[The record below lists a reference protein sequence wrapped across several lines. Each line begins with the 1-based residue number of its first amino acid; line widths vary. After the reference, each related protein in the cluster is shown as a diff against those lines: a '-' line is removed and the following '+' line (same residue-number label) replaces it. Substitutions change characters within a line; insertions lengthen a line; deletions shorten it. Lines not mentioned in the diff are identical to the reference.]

1 MLRVSALSSRELLTV
16 LRGLR
21 TLDRDTKRH
30 LRQSLKDMVLTAW
43 QAELAKHASTSLESR
58 VLVSTGRARVSD
70 QNVRLTSASLSRSLS
85 GGLKPSE
92 SYGPV
97 EFGANPRPGAKE
109 EAHSRKGTPFTRY
122 RDPNRPFKKP
132 NRRGYVV
139 YPSAASIIPRV
150 LAMYVQTFVR
160 AIHEALEGKSNG

>member
-1 MLRVSALSSRELLTV
+1 MLRVSAYSSREVLAV
-16 LRGLR
+16 LRGLGN
-21 TLDRDTKRH
+21 LDRDTRRH
-30 LRQSLKDMVLTAW
+30 TRQSLKGMVLEAW
-43 QAELAKHASTSLESR
+43 QAALNKRADTALESR
-58 VLVSTGRARVSD
+58 VLAKTGRARVSD
-70 QNVRLTSASLSRSLS
+70 QNVRLTSASLTRSLS

-97 EFGANPRPGAKE
+97 EFGANPRPAAQE
-109 EAHSRKGTPFTRY
+109 RVTNRQGTTFTRT
-122 RDPNRPFKKP
+122 RDPNKPFKKP

-139 YPSAASIIPRV
+139 YPAAAEIIPRI